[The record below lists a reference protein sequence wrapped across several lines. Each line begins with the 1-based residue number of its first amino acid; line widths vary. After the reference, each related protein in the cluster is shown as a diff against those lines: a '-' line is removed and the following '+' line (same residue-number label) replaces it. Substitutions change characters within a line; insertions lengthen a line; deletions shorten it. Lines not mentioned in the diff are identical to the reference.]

1 MITHKQLSLKD
12 IFTDCQKKFDN
23 DKYQFLVML
32 DEAIDMDEIV
42 PVSFVT
48 HFHALTGRPRK
59 HLLYP
64 MLKALLLQRIF
75 SIPTDTLLIVFLKY
89 SQELRDFCGFSV
101 VPDASRFTRFKQD
114 FLPDL
119 QAMFDNLVDLTE
131 PICQKIDPSLASM
144 TIFDTSGIEAWVTEN
159 NPKYANRIIKQLK
172 AFKKAKGLDD
182 SYDPYKA
189 AYASMPPHA
198 EANPA
203 IQQMYINDHF
213 CYAYKFGLVTN
224 GLGIVIT

>member
-89 SQELRDFCGFSV
+89 SQELRDCF
-101 VPDASRFTRFKQD
+101 
-114 FLPDL
+114 
-119 QAMFDNLVDLTE
+119 
-131 PICQKIDPSLASM
+131 
-144 TIFDTSGIEAWVTEN
+144 
-159 NPKYANRIIKQLK
+159 
-172 AFKKAKGLDD
+172 
-182 SYDPYKA
+182 
-189 AYASMPPHA
+189 
-198 EANPA
+198 
-203 IQQMYINDHF
+203 
-213 CYAYKFGLVTN
+213 
-224 GLGIVIT
+224 